1 MRKISILIKHSGEE
15 TVKQLLQTP
24 YYRIYV
30 LIEEGTEIPKSLSN
44 RVIFFSYKRE
54 HHRNGI
60 IKKLIS
66 DKPRELIIPFF
77 RGDSYSQYAIHT
89 RNQYSNKNIDW
100 KIFKYKHK
108 MNEFV
113 GSEKKAIFLL
123 HDTLSTTSYN
133 DIKKTLWEDTFIV
146 KPINKSASAWAFK
159 IANHH
164 DWEQIQSKLL
174 PCDHVIEEYY
184 PWHLHSVDFYFDG
197 EHVLVLCIVKEMPF
211 IEIMDENKHS
221 EEFLLAY
228 GEEINKH
235 FLYFLPIRYDIPY
248 NKMSDTERKLLSDL
262 WKKLKSIGYKWFIHV
277 EYKFNPI
284 TKKVGFI
291 ERWARMG
298 WQRSDWIKRLHY
310 FDIKELLYDI
320 HSGDISKWKSYKW
333 SYIFKN
339 IVPNMHYIGI
349 YKNFL
354 KKTSIGEIISS
365 HKNYMEISFQQYIIN
380 YFKSLWIVVNNLHI
394 MTSGNKKDFYPSYQW
409 KSIFKVLFEV
419 DDDNFKK
426 LKSKK
431 IQIIEKLVF

>member
-133 DIKKTLWEDTFIV
+133 DIKKTL
-146 KPINKSASAWAFK
+146 
-159 IANHH
+159 
-164 DWEQIQSKLL
+164 
-174 PCDHVIEEYY
+174 
-184 PWHLHSVDFYFDG
+184 
-197 EHVLVLCIVKEMPF
+197 
-211 IEIMDENKHS
+211 
-221 EEFLLAY
+221 
-228 GEEINKH
+228 
-235 FLYFLPIRYDIPY
+235 
-248 NKMSDTERKLLSDL
+248 
-262 WKKLKSIGYKWFIHV
+262 
-277 EYKFNPI
+277 
-284 TKKVGFI
+284 
-291 ERWARMG
+291 
-298 WQRSDWIKRLHY
+298 
-310 FDIKELLYDI
+310 
-320 HSGDISKWKSYKW
+320 
-333 SYIFKN
+333 
-339 IVPNMHYIGI
+339 
-349 YKNFL
+349 
-354 KKTSIGEIISS
+354 
-365 HKNYMEISFQQYIIN
+365 
-380 YFKSLWIVVNNLHI
+380 
-394 MTSGNKKDFYPSYQW
+394 
-409 KSIFKVLFEV
+409 
-419 DDDNFKK
+419 
-426 LKSKK
+426 
-431 IQIIEKLVF
+431 